1 MSELGWKFTINLPPR
16 VYQDHVIVY
25 KPRPH
30 ARESE
35 ESQQLRWEIENQ
47 IRTFIEEPFTIPVKL
62 ELDFY
67 MPTLRIAYPTSVAHA
82 TARCLVPALIA
93 EPRLIREVTSR
104 VHYNSDERKDWK
116 PRTELVIIPVGTTVE

>member
-1 MSELGWKFTINLPPR
+1 MNELGWKFTINLPPR

-25 KPRPH
+25 KPRPQ

-35 ESQQLRWEIENQ
+35 ESQKHRWEIEAQ

-62 ELDFY
+62 EMDFY
-67 MPTLRIAYPTSVAHA
+67 MPTMRVAYPTSVAHA
-82 TARCLVPALIA
+82 TARSLVPALIA

-104 VHYNSDERKDWK
+104 VHYNAAEVKDWN
-116 PRTELVIIPVGTTVE
+116 PRTELTIIPVGTEA